1 VTTPRAPRPRPPED
15 TAILV
20 VDDDSMTRALVVRA
34 LKTAGYR
41 VWPAS
46 GAAEARQVLTQ
57 LNGPLDL
64 LLTDVVMPGGMGP
77 ELAAEIRK
85 AYPRVRVLY
94 MSIHTRAALT
104 GHGIVVKDQTRLA
117 KPVMPGELLTR
128 NHEIFER
135 ESGAGKS

>member
-1 VTTPRAPRPRPPED
+1 MTSPRSPRPRAAED
-15 TAILV
+15 TDVLV
-20 VDDDSMTRALVVRA
+20 VDDDGMTRALVVRT

-46 GAAEARQVLTQ
+46 GAGEARQVLTQ

-64 LLTDVVMPGGMGP
+64 VLTDVVMPGGMGP

-85 AYPRVRVLY
+85 AHPRVRVLY

-104 GHGIVVKDQTRLA
+104 GHGIDLKDQALLA
-117 KPVMPGELLTR
+117 KPFMPAELLTR
-128 NHEIFER
+128 VHEILER
-135 ESGAGKS
+135 